1 MGQDECRAGAA
12 AWNESED
19 LYNDKDLD
27 ATSKLAVLAH
37 SVRKFLEQEAVNVL
51 HAAEPL
57 AVSGHTTFGRM
68 KAVVLRHC
76 TCSLGSSQD
85 QTPDACELHCC
96 EPSVNDLVWSIA
108 STIFHKFDDE
118 FTCFANLFVEQH
130 AQSPWH

>member
-57 AVSGHTTFGRM
+57 AVSGHTHLWPHESCCAASLHMQPWKLARPDSRC
-68 KAVVLRHC
+68 LR
-76 TCSLGSSQD
+76 
-85 QTPDACELHCC
+85 TPLLRAISE
-96 EPSVNDLVWSIA
+96 
-108 STIFHKFDDE
+108 
-118 FTCFANLFVEQH
+118 
-130 AQSPWH
+130 